1 MLHRRL
7 VCFVSGEGKRNVIE
21 ILDESVSSSWPRIAT
36 HTFTGS
42 LFVSWRGK
50 MSDVCMTLTMLFL
63 LRELKSRPKKSK
75 SRNNSNAGTLKK
87 QKAIKECDPLF
98 ENSLGE
104 DLLP

>member
-1 MLHRRL
+1 MY
-7 VCFVSGEGKRNVIE
+7 
-21 ILDESVSSSWPRIAT
+21 DY
-36 HTFTGS
+36 
-42 LFVSWRGK
+42 
-50 MSDVCMTLTMLFL
+50 DMLFL